1 MYTSRSQQKKISNV
15 GNPRIHEPKLRL
27 NNREVS
33 DNDILGVNQRRR
45 HWSTILVSHVP
56 PIPDLSLSPARDI
69 ARSIGIAIP
78 HLPIPVDPTPYRV
91 HRVRNRLPK
100 ERRTERVVLK
110 SRDVPGSCRSSSRWR
125 QSILGTGGGNRFDD
139 WKGSS
144 RVPCQGYFIILP
156 YTCEPQG

>member
-78 HLPIPVDPTPYRV
+78 HLPIPVDPT
-91 HRVRNRLPK
+91 
-100 ERRTERVVLK
+100 RTV
-110 SRDVPGSCRSSSRWR
+110 
-125 QSILGTGGGNRFDD
+125 SIEYEIVYPRKDGPSD
-139 WKGSS
+139 W
-144 RVPCQGYFIILP
+144 F
-156 YTCEPQG
+156 